1 MMQACQTALGHGS
14 HRKCKT
20 PCGSESHEKTVC
32 GDAPPLGGSGP
43 AVARAGGPCGVPP
56 LPDRDDARAN
66 PNQGVSHRAP
76 ATGRRRT
83 TRLLPGKAREA
94 PLRALPR
101 LPDSISLVIL
111 RSTGIALLIGFALG
125 SGCGLGARPKVGT
138 DPGQPEPPS
147 AVVAGDVMSSRD
159 RTRLEALAAERALE
173 PSDGGYR
180 VGPDDLLEIRIP
192 DLVDV
197 QGPWPRP
204 GLGAPGPAAVAAA
217 PAVQGVRVN
226 ASGYVSLPLIGL
238 VRAEGFTP
246 TELEAEI
253 ARRLVE
259 AGILRV
265 PQVSVQIA
273 EYRSRVVAVVGSVER
288 PGLYPL
294 TRPRATL
301 SDLVWAAGGPTKE
314 AGRVVEFVPVG
325 GSTSSG
331 PGQTAPAGAPMRI
344 DLEVLLHASGGH
356 AGRLDPRVRPGDVIT
371 VSPAGSVLVDGWVDK
386 PGSYPVTRGLTL
398 SGAIAA
404 AGGNLFPADRHHAT
418 VKRVLGPGEE
428 HSFTVDLE
436 AIAEGRSPDVPITDG
451 DVVRVP
457 SAGARLVPWG
467 VWTVAR
473 DLVRVGGNV
482 LLF

>member
-1 MMQACQTALGHGS
+1 
-14 HRKCKT
+14 
-20 PCGSESHEKTVC
+20 V
-32 GDAPPLGGSGP
+32 
-43 AVARAGGPCGVPP
+43 
-56 LPDRDDARAN
+56 
-66 PNQGVSHRAP
+66 
-76 ATGRRRT
+76 
-83 TRLLPGKAREA
+83 
-94 PLRALPR
+94 RALPR
-101 LPDSISLVIL
+101 LPDSISVVTL
-111 RSTGIALLIGFALG
+111 RSTAVALLIGSALG
-125 SGCGLGARPKVGT
+125 SGCGLGARPQVGT
-138 DPGQPEPPS
+138 GPGRPEPSS
-147 AVVAGDVMSSRD
+147 AAVAGDVMSARD

-180 VGPDDLLEIRIP
+180 IGPDDLLEIRIP

-331 PGQTAPAGAPMRI
+331 PGQTAPAGAPIRI
-344 DLEVLLHASGGH
+344 DLEVLVHATADH